1 MIITKPYIFKV
12 RYYETDKMGIVHH
25 SNYIRWMEEARLDY
39 LEQLGQRVDKLEAD
53 GVISPVVSVSCN
65 YKISCIFGDI
75 VEIKVKLIEYT
86 GIRYVFEYEIV
97 RAGSGETAATG
108 RSEHCV
114 INKDGRPVS
123 IKRRFPAFDSLLSEC
138 VNRDKDCF

>member
-39 LEQLGQRVDKLEAD
+39 LEQLGQRFDKLEAD

-138 VNRDKDCF
+138 VK

>member
-39 LEQLGQRVDKLEAD
+39 LEQLGQRFDKLEAD

-65 YKISCIFGDI
+65 YKISCIFGDT

-114 INKDGRPVS
+114 INKDGHPVS

-138 VNRDKDCF
+138 VNRDKN